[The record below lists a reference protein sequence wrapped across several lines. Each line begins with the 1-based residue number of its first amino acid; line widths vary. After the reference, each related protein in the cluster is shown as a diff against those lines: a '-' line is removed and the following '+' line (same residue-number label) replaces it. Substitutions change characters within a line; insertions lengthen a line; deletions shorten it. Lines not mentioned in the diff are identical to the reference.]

1 MNDAHDEREIPEEQE
16 GPGSPPPDELRP
28 PDSEPEVPPS
38 EPVEIEVEAEEP
50 EIPPSESA
58 CPICDRLIPFPTPEH
73 CPHCSAHLESVTEL
87 IRMAELSIAE
97 AVRDISIGDLESAER
112 RLDLARTTSSLHR
125 LKAEII
131 NAGIIRLR
139 GHPGKALAH
148 LVTVADELDRSDAE
162 LVELFEETFEQ
173 CKRDGADL
181 AACCEHYNFA
191 LFEARRGHFEEARRS
206 LQKALNL
213 VPHHAS
219 SHALLGKVLLGL
231 GMEGEARHH
240 LNRAL
245 AIDPTCRSASG
256 TLAKM
261 GWSLHRSHFHKFLQ
275 SLNLSPQTAG
285 SVFVV
290 VVLLLIALS
299 VILSRI

>member
-1 MNDAHDEREIPEEQE
+1 MTDAQNEREIPEEQA
-16 GPGSPPPDELRP
+16 GPGPPPSDEPRP
-28 PDSEPEVPPS
+28 PDSEPL
-38 EPVEIEVEAEEP
+38 EPK
-50 EIPPSESA
+50 IPPTEFA
-58 CPICDRLIPFPTPEH
+58 CPICDHLIPFPSPEH

-87 IRMAELSIAE
+87 IKVAELSIAE

-112 RLDLARTTSSLHR
+112 RLDLVRTTSSLHR
-125 LKAEII
+125 FKAEII

-148 LVTVADELDRSDAE
+148 LATVADELDRSDAE
-162 LVELFEETFEQ
+162 LVELFEETLEQ

-206 LQKALNL
+206 LKKALNL
-213 VPHHAS
+213 VPHHAP
-219 SHALLGKVLLGL
+219 SHALLGKVFLGL
-231 GMEGEARHH
+231 GMESDARHH

-245 AIDPTCRSASG
+245 AIDPTSRSASR
-256 TLAKM
+256 TLAKL
-261 GWSLHRSHFHKFLQ
+261 GWSLRRSHFHKFLQ
-275 SLNLSPQTAG
+275 SLNFSPQTAG

-299 VILSRI
+299 VIISRF